1 MAQNYIVFTEKKTL
15 HVGSYEHQS
24 CEIVTEA
31 VDFPSKKWWNHIHD
45 QTNTALFFNIDFN
58 SFKAKF
64 KIIRAAGG
72 IVRSNNSLLMIYR
85 NAMWDLPKGW
95 IEADEFP
102 LQAALREVVEECGQM
117 ELVAESIAPIKT
129 YHLYPLKGQIVLKE
143 THWFLMT
150 AAPPISLVPQRK
162 EGITEAVFKAYHEVD
177 ELMQHAYPMIRWIW
191 DEISE

>member
-1 MAQNYIVFTEKKTL
+1 M

-24 CEIVTEA
+24 CEIVTDA
-31 VDFPSKKWWNHIHD
+31 VDFPSKKWWNQIHD
-45 QTNTALFFNIDFN
+45 QKNTALFFNMDFN

-102 LQAALREVVEECGQM
+102 LQAALREVIEECGQM
-117 ELVAESIAPIKT
+117 ELVA
-129 YHLYPLKGQIVLKE
+129 
-143 THWFLMT
+143 
-150 AAPPISLVPQRK
+150 
-162 EGITEAVFKAYHEVD
+162 D
-177 ELMQHAYPMIRWIW
+177 
-191 DEISE
+191 